1 VAVSFVTAHLSPF
14 TVVAAG
20 CATLSVFLGLT
31 FYVWLSPHGFN
42 PKWACLIVLLAA
54 LICFGL
60 IFAFLTD
67 NFITASLCSIQA
79 LVIGIYLACAILVV
93 VDKNGMACDDYI
105 FGSVMI
111 YAVGTM

>member
-1 VAVSFVTAHLSPF
+1 MAVFFVTAHLSPF

-31 FYVWLSPHGFN
+31 FYVWLSLHGFN
-42 PKWACLIVLLAA
+42 PKSACFIVLLAA

-60 IFAFLTD
+60 VFAFLTV
-67 NFITASLCSIQA
+67 SLCSIQA
-79 LVIGIYLACAILVV
+79 LVIGIYLAYAILVV
-93 VDKNGMACDDYI
+93 MDKNGMACDDYI